1 MPKTAEQERRLAGDP
16 RAHWFT
22 VLFDRE
28 GYSPELFE
36 AMRQKRIAILS
47 YHKFPEDDWRPEE
60 FTTHTVRLA
69 AGEVVTMQLAERGT
83 HLAKKLW
90 LREIRKLGE
99 DGHQT
104 SILTT
109 NFQSPMTTLAVSLFA
124 RWSQENFFR
133 YMREHYQ
140 TS

>member
-22 VLFDRE
+22 VVFDRE

-47 YHKFPEDDWRPEE
+47 YHKCPEDDWRPEE

-69 AGEVVTMQLAERGT
+69 AGARGDDATGRAWHAFGQKAVVAR
-83 HLAKKLW
+83 
-90 LREIRKLGE
+90 
-99 DGHQT
+99 DPQT
-104 SILTT
+104 
-109 NFQSPMTTLAVSLFA
+109 
-124 RWSQENFFR
+124 E
-133 YMREHYQ
+133 
-140 TS
+140 